1 MFVAA
6 VLQGLASTALA
17 SGDQRLLPRANVLPV
32 WEGLTEV
39 DCRIVFEEIFERLE
53 AERASGDPGF
63 REPGIAMS
71 CFTFPADQG
80 NEAGQFYE
88 RAIAEGGWQAITAHL
103 YTTYFGRGDEYLG
116 LGFVPD
122 WQHPSSLGALVV
134 FSTGGKDSNMAGAVD
149 RMKKH
154 FGDLRQTQEEGAQPG
169 PIPDSKGE
177 IKKPD

>member
-88 RAIAEGGWQAITAHL
+88 RAIAEGGWQAIRPTCTQPTSAAATNTWASASSRTGSIRPVSVRL
-103 YTTYFGRGDEYLG
+103 SSSRPAGRTRTW
-116 LGFVPD
+116 PA
-122 WQHPSSLGALVV
+122 P
-134 FSTGGKDSNMAGAVD
+134 STG
-149 RMKKH
+149 
-154 FGDLRQTQEEGAQPG
+154 
-169 PIPDSKGE
+169 
-177 IKKPD
+177 